1 MGDNAGHLTQLG
13 ERMVLYPLDPSL
25 SKMLMY
31 SIECG
36 CSAEILTIV
45 SMLSVPSIFFRPE
58 DNAEASDAAREK
70 FFYPESDHLT
80 LLNIFESWQ
89 RTNYNAHWCKEHFVH
104 AKTMRKIREIRA
116 QIEDIMKSKSHA
128 IVSSQGDWD
137 IVRKAICSA
146 YFANACKLKGIGEYV
161 NMRKGIP
168 CHLHPS
174 SALFGMGY
182 NPQYLVY
189 HELIMTKKEYMRNV
203 TTVDGEWLAELGPM
217 FFSLKDDVNARKRQA
232 IYEKEIMEQE
242 MKMLTAKKEKEKAIE
257 ELKELARNK
266 RLQNVL
272 VPGVRFNGGGNNQSN
287 DVKRSDN
294 DDADMSLVDLKKKLN
309 RNRG

>member
-1 MGDNAGHLTQLG
+1 MG
-13 ERMVLYPLDPSL
+13 
-25 SKMLMY
+25 
-31 SIECG
+31 
-36 CSAEILTIV
+36 
-45 SMLSVPSIFFRPE
+45 
-58 DNAEASDAAREK
+58 
-70 FFYPESDHLT
+70 
-80 LLNIFESWQ
+80 
-89 RTNYNAHWCKEHFVH
+89 
-104 AKTMRKIREIRA
+104 
-116 QIEDIMKSKSHA
+116 
-128 IVSSQGDWD
+128 D

-242 MKMLTAKKEKEKAIE
+242 MKMLTAKKETEKAIE

-272 VPGVRFNGGGNNQSN
+272 VPGVRFNGGNQSN
-287 DVKRSDN
+287 DVKSKDE
-294 DDADMSLVDLKKKLN
+294 DAEMSLADLKKKLN